1 MKQYSLFLALGC
13 VAGCALSS
21 QASVDINADIT
32 PAALSVYQTPAS
44 ASSSNA
50 EYTVPVVVVPESS
63 HFGWAGASFLLV
75 CGLATTLGSSYRK
88 ATWN

>member
-13 VAGCALSS
+13 AAGCALSS

-44 ASSSNA
+44 ASSSDT

-63 HFGWAGASFLLV
+63 DFGWAGTSLLMV
-75 CGLATTLGSSYRK
+75 CGLATTLWNSYRK
-88 ATWN
+88 VS